1 MTHSSL
7 AGDIGTV
14 PAFMLV
20 WMAGGEG
27 ERDLGFQK
35 KLSDYFTLRVDWSD
49 SIAGARAVVVLCDEK
64 ECYERAQK
72 NGVLLVGKNYLVRPE
87 VMPLLKLSSRALSA
101 AKA

>member
-1 MTHSSL
+1 MTLGQYQHSCWSGWQ
-7 AGDIGTV
+7 AAKVNATWGS
-14 PAFMLV
+14 
-20 WMAGGEG
+20 
-27 ERDLGFQK
+27 K
-35 KLSDYFTLRVDWSD
+35 KNCQCYYFTLRVDWSD